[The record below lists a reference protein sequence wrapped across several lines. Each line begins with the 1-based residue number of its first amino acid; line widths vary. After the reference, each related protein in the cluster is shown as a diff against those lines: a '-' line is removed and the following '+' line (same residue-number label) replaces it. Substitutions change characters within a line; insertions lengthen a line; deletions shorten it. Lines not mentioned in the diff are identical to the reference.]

1 VRSSAV
7 DEFGTLLRYARNLAF
22 TEAPNYSYLSGLFV
36 GLMKRS
42 GWTCDW
48 DFDWIGIDLVSIYCR
63 HFCCRLTALVFAVTP
78 GIDVKTFLRFFI
90 LVTFFTFLTFFL
102 FSKRFLFK
110 KNVGKETC
118 RIELQVLAGI

>member
-1 VRSSAV
+1 MRRSVRSSAV

-78 GIDVKTFLRFFI
+78 GIDVKTFF
-90 LVTFFTFLTFFL
+90 TFFYIGHVFYVFNVFL

-110 KNVGKETC
+110 KT
-118 RIELQVLAGI
+118 LAKKRVE

>member
-1 VRSSAV
+1 MRRSVRSSAV

-78 GIDVKTFLRFFI
+78 GIDVKKTFFTFFI
-90 LVTFFTFLTFFL
+90 LVTFFTF
-102 FSKRFLFK
+102 
-110 KNVGKETC
+110 
-118 RIELQVLAGI
+118 